1 MTPTRVLEA
10 LGLPGAWHFYLLS
23 IGAMVALAGLDFI
36 GAIFAKEWSD
46 HGHMTYFFAGL
57 LSFGVLF
64 GVYAASLKV
73 AELSTVTF
81 GWVVL
86 LQVGILIL
94 ERVRY
99 DVELPPGKWVAITAI
114 LVLQAYLILAPNGAG
129 A

>member
-1 MTPTRVLEA
+1 MTPARVLDA

-23 IGAMVALAGLDFI
+23 FGAMAALAGLDFI
-36 GAIFAKEWSD
+36 GAIFAKEWSE
-46 HGHMTYFFAGL
+46 HGHTTYFFAGL

-64 GVYAASLKV
+64 AIYAASLKV

-99 DVELPPGKWVAITAI
+99 GVDLPPGKWVAIAAI
-114 LVLQAYLILAPNGAG
+114 LVLQAYLILAPNGG
-129 A
+129 SS